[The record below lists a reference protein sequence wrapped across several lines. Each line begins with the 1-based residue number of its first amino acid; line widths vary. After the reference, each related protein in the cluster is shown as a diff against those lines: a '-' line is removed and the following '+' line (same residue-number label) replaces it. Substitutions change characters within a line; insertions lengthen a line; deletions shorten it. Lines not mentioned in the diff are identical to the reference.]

1 MNNFKPVNG
10 NWIQTIAY
18 MLKDIDTNLSNEF
31 AGVNNQLSA
40 STDVIVSN
48 FQTTNNGIENIINQI
63 NLANETNNIMLN
75 SINGKLDELID
86 KDCSP
91 VINLECPTPIVNV
104 ECPTPIINVDCPEP
118 VININCPTP
127 NQPGNNKPG
136 CVVPKHCIHPQ
147 KPKLPPLPCIPP
159 KQTHIPNKPKECIPQ
174 PIKKDKAPIISK
186 IDANHLIKLNQVRK
200 IR

>member
-18 MLKDIDTNLSNEF
+18 LLKDIDTNLSNEF
-31 AGVNNQLSA
+31 GEVNNQLSA

-91 VINLECPTPIVNV
+91 VVNV
-104 ECPTPIINVDCPEP
+104 ECPKPIVNVQCPTP
-118 VININCPTP
+118 VINVVCDCGKINC
-127 NQPGNNKPG
+127 NKV
-136 CVVPKHCIHPQ
+136 CLIPKKKHKQ
-147 KPKLPPLPCIPP
+147 APLPCIPSKP
-159 KQTHIPNKPKECIPQ
+159 IAKPSKPKECIPN
-174 PIKKDKAPIISK
+174 PVKKETGPTISL
-186 IDANHLIKLNQVRK
+186 IDNNTLSKLRK
-200 IR
+200 IRNK